1 MPGKGRSDPDEDRS
15 RPPALKDGQLKLVD
29 WTLATLPVWWD
40 EHVPRL
46 SGSLTMLNLKSNLFK
61 ATPDLRSLQRLV
73 ELNLNGNELTAL
85 DATGL
90 PPSLLRL
97 HAVNN
102 KIVHVERGLLNAL
115 PRLNRLDLTGNHL
128 TKDGLASAMA
138 GLSTNCSLEALDIS
152 CNHLQQLPPGVLEAS
167 SLLELRVNMNPLSA
181 CPPLSALCSLVFLG
195 LARCG
200 LSTLASEVVT
210 GLPRLT
216 TLDVARNRLTKLP
229 APSPKSE
236 LTRLFASFNS
246 LPSIEPALLRLRL
259 VELDLSHNRL
269 SAWPDGLGDGGI
281 LERILL
287 SHNRIASL
295 PPAASRVA
303 SSEGLREFHLDHNC
317 IAEVRDVTIECC
329 DFTLTRNPLDR
340 KSVV

>member
-152 CNHLQQLPPGVLEAS
+152 CNHLQARSLRATSANLIISPLGSAALAPSQQLPPGVLEAS

-200 LSTLASEVVT
+200 LSTLASEVRGCCWVPL
-210 GLPRLT
+210 GAARCRCWVLLGAAGCRWVPRSVLR
-216 TLDVARNRLTKLP
+216 V
-229 APSPKSE
+229 PSPR
-236 LTRLFASFNS
+236 TGG
-246 LPSIEPALLRLRL
+246 
-259 VELDLSHNRL
+259 HG
-269 SAWPDGLGDGGI
+269 SA
-281 LERILL
+281 
-287 SHNRIASL
+287 
-295 PPAASRVA
+295 AAHDARRGTQSA
-303 SSEGLREFHLDHNC
+303 HQAAGPFSQE
-317 IAEVRDVTIECC
+317 
-329 DFTLTRNPLDR
+329 
-340 KSVV
+340 